1 MHYLKNKSKEEL
13 LQMINNHCQD
23 TLFSAMGVEFIDLDK
38 NSVSAKMPVDKR
50 TVQRYR
56 ILHGGASAALAES
69 VASVA
74 GWLHIDEDKQM
85 IVGVEINA
93 NHLRPVKEGE
103 GFVIAKATPAKI
115 GKKIHVWEIKIT
127 DDKDKLICT
136 SRCTLA
142 VIDKIK

>member
-1 MHYLKNKSKEEL
+1 MNYYKNKSKEEL
-13 LQMINNHCQD
+13 LKIINKHCKD
-23 TLFSAMGVEFIDLDK
+23 TLFSAMGVEFIDLDE
-38 NSVSAKMPVDKR
+38 NSITAKMPVDKR

-85 IVGVEINA
+85 VVGVEINA
-93 NHLRPVKEGE
+93 NHLRPVKEGQ
-103 GFVIAKATPAKI
+103 GFVTAKATPAKI
-115 GKKIHVWEIKIT
+115 GKNIHVWEIKIT
-127 DDKDKLICT
+127 DDNDKLICT

-142 VIDKIK
+142 VIDRIK